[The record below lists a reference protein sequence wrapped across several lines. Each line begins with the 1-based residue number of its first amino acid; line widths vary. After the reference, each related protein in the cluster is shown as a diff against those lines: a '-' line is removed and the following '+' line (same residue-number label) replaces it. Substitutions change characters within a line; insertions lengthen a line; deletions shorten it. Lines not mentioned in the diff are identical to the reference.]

1 EIVNWGSLNAQD
13 YFGYDNIKDYIT
25 VSLLE
30 NGTDLI
36 YEELNI
42 LAQISNTLGETALS
56 NNIHD
61 LLLDYW
67 QNYVQEFISESNDF
81 TEYYSLSDEDSLKS
95 RAKDC
100 ISELLAESTL
110 SFTASEVD
118 DIITNL
124 DANNII
130 ERNIE
135 NEAPDWER
143 DEYDRHYINQD
154 DGFDAVDDLFS
165 IN

>member
-1 EIVNWGSLNAQD
+1 
-13 YFGYDNIKDYIT
+13 
-25 VSLLE
+25 
-30 NGTDLI
+30 
-36 YEELNI
+36 
-42 LAQISNTLGETALS
+42 
-56 NNIHD
+56 
-61 LLLDYW
+61 
-67 QNYVQEFISESNDF
+67 
-81 TEYYSLSDEDSLKS
+81 EYYSLNDEDSLKS

-154 DGFDAVDDLFS
+154 DGYDAVDDLFS